1 MALPASA
8 SPVPVPADA
17 LRVLAAEL
25 REEGPEVARSVAEPA
40 VGPVLGELVAAGPR
54 CAAAPGEYATVVES
68 IREGFLLH
76 YGEPRLLTTDDA
88 DLRLLVGDNLY
99 ARGIERLVGL
109 EDLLAV
115 HELSDLISLG
125 AQLDAAAED
134 TTRATGILW
143 VATCVAIA
151 AGPGESHERD
161 KATLRESGDA
171 EPLLQGVYKGA
182 DAAGLSGLID
192 GAFEAVGSPASGNG

>member
-1 MALPASA
+1 M
-8 SPVPVPADA
+8 
-17 LRVLAAEL
+17 
-25 REEGPEVARSVAEPA
+25 
-40 VGPVLGELVAAGPR
+40 LGELVAAGPR
-54 CAAAPGEYATVVES
+54 CAARRGEYAAIVES

-76 YGEPRLLTTDDA
+76 YGEPRLFVIDRRATCGCSSA
-88 DLRLLVGDNLY
+88 INLY
-99 ARGIERLVGL
+99 ARGIERLVQL

-134 TTRATGILW
+134 TSEATGILW

-161 KATLRESGDA
+161 KAILRESGDP
-171 EPLLQGVYKGA
+171 EPLLLGAVRGA

-192 GAFEAVGSPASGNG
+192 GAFEAVGSPASGHG

>member
-1 MALPASA
+1 MNAPATSFE
-8 SPVPVPADA
+8 PADA
-17 LRVLAAEL
+17 LRVLAGEL
-25 REEGPEVARSVAEPA
+25 REEGPEVAGQVCEPA
-40 VGPVLGELVAAGPR
+40 VEPVLGELVAAGPR
-54 CAAAPGEYATVVES
+54 CSSAPGEYAAIVES

-76 YGEPRLLTTDDA
+76 YGEPRLLDTDDS

-99 ARGIERLVGL
+99 ARGIERLVQL

-125 AQLDAAAED
+125 AQLDASAED
-134 TTRATGILW
+134 TSEASGILW

-161 KATLRESGDA
+161 KAVLRESGDA
-171 EPLLQGVYKGA
+171 QPLLEGLHE
-182 DAAGLSGLID
+182 DAETAGLSGLID
-192 GAFEAVGSPASGNG
+192 GAFQAVIFPASGNG